1 MKYRLVVTPLPD
13 AKTVLFADDTNII
26 FHNIEKNCLQV
37 KINETLIKLEQWLAN
52 NGFKLNT
59 NKTLYVFQS
68 TISTRSYS
76 GTTKQYRNSGSEGHK
91 SLGIWIDSSLT
102 WEKHVQCLIEKL
114 SRICYALPKY
124 HP

>member
-1 MKYRLVVTPLPD
+1 MKPS
-13 AKTVLFADDTNII
+13 KTVLFADDTNII

-68 TISTRSYS
+68 TISTRSQS
-76 GTTKQYRNSGSEGHK
+76 GTTKQFYKSGSEGHK
-91 SLGIWIDSSLT
+91 ISRDMDRLQFNLGKT
-102 WEKHVQCLIEKL
+102 CTML
-114 SRICYALPKY
+114 S
-124 HP
+124 